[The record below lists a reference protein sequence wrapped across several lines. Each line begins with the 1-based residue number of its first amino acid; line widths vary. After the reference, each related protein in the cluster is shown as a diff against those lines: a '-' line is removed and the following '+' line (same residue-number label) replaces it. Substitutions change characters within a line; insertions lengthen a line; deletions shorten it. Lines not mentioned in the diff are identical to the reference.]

1 LYDRKS
7 FVLYSK
13 GGIQLN
19 DKEYMRLALDEAQ
32 KGAGW
37 TNPNPLVGAVIVKDG
52 RVIGKGY
59 HRIYGELHA
68 ERNAISD
75 CKECMEGAT
84 MYVTLEPCCH
94 YGKTPPCTQAII
106 EQGITRVV
114 IASDDPNPLVAGKG
128 IELLRQHGIRVDTG
142 VLKEE
147 CDAMNQIFFHYIR
160 KKRPYVLM
168 KYAMTADG
176 KIATCTGASKW
187 ITGEQARME
196 VQRTRHRYAGIMVGV
211 NTVLADDPMLNC
223 RLPNANSPI
232 RIICDTSLRT
242 PLASNV
248 VKTAKKIP
256 TIIATACEEEEKQ
269 KAYQEYGC
277 EILLVPKKEGHI
289 DMQELMKLL
298 GEKKID
304 SVFLEGGA
312 ELNYSALKAGI
323 VNKVQVY
330 IAPKIFGGSNA
341 KSPVAGVGIELPEQA
356 FYLKNR
362 KMTEF
367 GEDILMEWEVE

>member
-1 LYDRKS
+1 M
-7 FVLYSK
+7 
-13 GGIQLN
+13 N

-304 SVFLEGGA
+304 SVLLEGGA